1 MKENRI
7 IASALIAVGIVFLG
21 LFIKSGIDNFANKD
35 RKVTVKGLA
44 EREVPADKVTWSIGT
59 KVTGNDLPL
68 LYENIN
74 TQTDKI
80 KKFLRQNGIDEKKLR

>member
-35 RKVTVKGLA
+35 RKVRVKVL
-44 EREVPADKVTWSIGT
+44 S
-59 KVTGNDLPL
+59 
-68 LYENIN
+68 
-74 TQTDKI
+74 
-80 KKFLRQNGIDEKKLR
+80 